1 MCTNGFFWWTLP
13 SSRYYHDLLVKS
25 VSKMIYDLQAAFD
38 SAFFFTNGQNSTEKP
53 NFTKSTSFIA
63 KSWKSKHWK
72 DYKKRSRLLKVVL
85 SKANNKM
92 ENKLFPTINKWE
104 RMPFRGSG
112 ALKTLKKLPRK
123 HHWWKGISL

>member
-1 MCTNGFFWWTLP
+1 MCTNDFFWWTLP

-53 NFTKSTSFIA
+53 NFTKSTSFSA

-85 SKANNKM
+85 SKANTMM
-92 ENKLFPTINKWE
+92 ENKLCFLQYINE
-104 RMPFRGSG
+104 RGCHSEDQV
-112 ALKTLKKLPRK
+112 L
-123 HHWWKGISL
+123 WKR